1 MHVLGYSSMDDPFG
15 KELEVA
21 TAAVRRAADRYVADG
36 NRESEEKENSVG
48 SYDIV
53 TYSDVEA
60 QESIVSDIR
69 SAFPDDRFYCE
80 ESDGNTLTDARTW
93 VIDPIDGTLSYERG
107 MPIYGTQLALFIGK
121 APVLSVIYV
130 PVLGEMYTATVASGA
145 RLNGRKLGGTP
156 DRDLK
161 KCVVSTGDFSR
172 KKQEWRDK
180 HYELIGAMRDELARI
195 RMLGAACCDF
205 AFFAAGRID
214 IHIRFVNKL
223 WDFMPGLFLARVAGA
238 CVDENLLRE
247 KSFLLLTQTEEEAEQ
262 FRERVLSKME
272 L

>member
-1 MHVLGYSSMDDPFG
+1 MEDPYR
-15 KELEVA
+15 KELEIAV
-21 TAAVRRAADRYVADG
+21 AAVRKAADRYVSDG
-36 NRESEEKENSVG
+36 NRESEEKANSVG

-60 QESIVSDIR
+60 QDSIVSDIR
-69 SAFPDDRFYCE
+69 AAFPEDRFYCE
-80 ESDGNTLTDARTW
+80 ESDGNSLTDDRTW

-107 MPIYGTQLALFIGK
+107 MPIYGTQLALFVRS

-130 PVLGEMYTATVASGA
+130 PVLGEMYTATKASGA
-145 RLNGRKLGGTP
+145 KLNGKPLGNVP

-172 KKQEWRDK
+172 KKQEWRDR
-180 HYELIGAMRDELARI
+180 HYELIGAMRDEVARI

-205 AFFAAGRID
+205 AFFSAGRLD

-223 WDFMPGLFLARVAGA
+223 WDFMPGLFLARTAGA
-238 CVDENLLRE
+238 YVDEELLE
-247 KSFLLLTQTEEEAEQ
+247 KYSFLLLTQTRAEAES
-262 FRERVLSKME
+262 FRQRVLSKVE

>member
-1 MHVLGYSSMDDPFG
+1 MDCYQR
-15 KELEVA
+15 ELDVA
-21 TAAVRRAADRYVADG
+21 VEAVRRAADRYVSDG
-36 NRESEEKENSVG
+36 NRDSEEKENSVG

-60 QESIVSDIR
+60 QESIVEAIR
-69 SAFPDDRFYCE
+69 SAFPEDCFYCE
-80 ESDGNTLTDARTW
+80 ESEGNELSDARTW

-107 MPIYGTQLALFIGK
+107 MPIYGTQLALFVDRE
-121 APVLSVIYV
+121 PVLSVIYV
-130 PVLGEMYTATVASGA
+130 PVLREMYTATRESGA
-145 RLNGRKLGGTP
+145 RLNGVPIGGNP
-156 DRDLK
+156 NRDLK

-205 AFFAAGRID
+205 AFFTAGRMD

-223 WDFMPGLFLARVAGA
+223 WDFMPGLFLARVSGA
-238 CVDENLLRE
+238 YVDEELLESKR
-247 KSFLLLTQTEEEAEQ
+247 FLLLTQTREEAEQ
-262 FRERVLSKME
+262 FKERVLSKVE

>member
-1 MHVLGYSSMDDPFG
+1 MEDPYRR
-15 KELEVA
+15 ELEIA
-21 TAAVRRAADRYVADG
+21 TAAVRKAANRYVSDG
-36 NRESEEKENSVG
+36 NRESEEKANSVG

-69 SAFPDDRFYCE
+69 AAFPQDRFYCE
-80 ESDGNTLTDARTW
+80 ESDGNSLTDERTW

-107 MPIYGTQLALFIGK
+107 MPIYGTQLALFVGSV
-121 APVLSVIYV
+121 PVLSVIYV
-130 PVLGEMYTATVASGA
+130 PVLGEMYTATEASGA
-145 RLNGRKLGGTP
+145 RLNGKPLGNVP

-180 HYELIGAMRDELARI
+180 HYELIGAMRDEVARI

-205 AFFAAGRID
+205 AFFTAGRLD

-223 WDFMPGLFLARVAGA
+223 WDFMPGLFLARTAGA
-238 CVDENLLRE
+238 YVDEELLE
-247 KSFLLLTQTEEEAEQ
+247 KYSFLLLTQTRAEAEG
-262 FRERVLSKME
+262 FRQRVLTKVE

>member
-1 MHVLGYSSMDDPFG
+1 MEDPYG

-21 TAAVRRAADRYVADG
+21 SAAVRRAADRYVTDG
-36 NRESEEKENSVG
+36 NRDSEEKENSVG

-69 SAFPDDRFYCE
+69 SAFPGDSFYCE
-80 ESDGNTLTDARTW
+80 ESDGNELTDARTW

-107 MPIYGTQLALFIGK
+107 MPIYGTQLALFVK
-121 APVLSVIYV
+121 KEPVLSVIYV
-130 PVLGEMYTATVASGA
+130 PVLGEMYAATEASGV
-145 RLNGRKLGGTP
+145 RLNGTPLGNVPG
-156 DRDLK
+156 RDLK

-205 AFFAAGRID
+205 AFFTAGRID

-223 WDFMPGLFLARVAGA
+223 WDFMPGLFLARTAGA
-238 CVDENLLRE
+238 YVDEELLKE
-247 KSFLLLTQTEEEAEQ
+247 KSFLLLTQTREEAEQ

>member
-1 MHVLGYSSMDDPFG
+1 MDPYQR
-15 KELEVA
+15 ELDVA
-21 TAAVRRAADRYVADG
+21 VEAVRKAADRYVSDG
-36 NRESEEKENSVG
+36 NRDAEEKSNSVG

-60 QESIVSDIR
+60 QDSIVKAIG
-69 SAFPDDRFYCE
+69 SAFPEDCFYCE
-80 ESDGNTLTDARTW
+80 ESEGNELSDRRTW

-107 MPIYGTQLALFIGK
+107 MPIYGTQLALFVDK
-121 APVLSVIYV
+121 EPVLSVIYV
-130 PVLGEMYTATVASGA
+130 PVLHEMYTATKESGA
-145 RLNGRKLGGTP
+145 KLNGVRIGNNP
-156 DRDLK
+156 SRELK

-180 HYELIGAMRDELARI
+180 HYELIGSMRDELARI

-223 WDFMPGLFLARVAGA
+223 WDFMPGLFLARVSGA
-238 CVDENLLRE
+238 YVDEELLEE
-247 KSFLLLTQTEEEAEQ
+247 KKFLLLTQSREEAEE
-262 FRERVLSKME
+262 FKEKVLSKVV